1 MAPAMAPAMA
11 PDVAPAPAP
20 SDPFPTELSAA
31 QLGEVW
37 AAPTDD
43 AALEL
48 LARCLQLPDEYEEE
62 PRIAIWLDMLF
73 KWLDFGK
80 LNELTPVKALTYMR
94 VMAMVHAHAV
104 GAHPLRHACPF
115 RGDASRA
122 PSARRDSL
130 AHRYRAAFLSPKLCH
145 RPPLHAETNC
155 SKEGAFQAFTD
166 GLLNATKAMPLA
178 ERFSLAEVKLLTD
191 HASSSYLSAVKLHQ
205 LVFTQEQT
213 VRESYVE
220 LFLQTPAAPPA
231 TADAID
237 PNAIPPP
244 APVAAPA
251 SEAPA
256 PAPEV
261 PPPAEDAAAPA
272 DAPPTL
278 DDEQL
283 TAAIAATISAQVRVR
298 VRVRVR
304 TAAIAATISAQA
316 SPIQF
321 NATVWLGSACHD
333 LTWFSLAHLILAC
346 LCLCLC
352 LALPCLALTLEDR
365 IGPDSTRLD
374 STRLDSTRLD
384 LT

>member
-1 MAPAMAPAMA
+1 MAETEEAPVPVPVMAPAMAPAMA

-20 SDPFPTELSAA
+20 SEPFPTELSAA

-48 LARCLQLPDEYEEE
+48 LARCLQLPEEYEEE
-62 PRIAIWLDMLF
+62 PRITIWLDMLF

-94 VMAMVHAHAV
+94 VMAMVHTHAV
-104 GAHPLRHACPF
+104 
-115 RGDASRA
+115 
-122 PSARRDSL
+122 
-130 AHRYRAAFLSPKLCH
+130 
-145 RPPLHAETNC
+145 ETNC

-166 GLLNATKAMPLA
+166 GLLSATKAMPLA

-244 APVAAPA
+244 VPVAAPA

-283 TAAIAATISAQVRVR
+283 TAAIAATISAQV
-298 VRVRVR
+298 
-304 TAAIAATISAQA
+304 AAIQSNMAGEYAAQEQA
-316 SPIQF
+316 
-321 NATVWLGSACHD
+321 L
-333 LTWFSLAHLILAC
+333 L
-346 LCLCLC
+346 
-352 LALPCLALTLEDR
+352 DR
-365 IGPDSTRLD
+365 IAALETKLG
-374 STRLDSTRLD
+374 
-384 LT
+384 